1 MAGGGSGY
9 AGIPLQGDFEFISGP
24 VLGGPRSKRASKQA
38 SKLSMLTIRS
48 SIEK

>member
-24 VLGGPRSKRASKQA
+24 VLVDRGASEQASKQA
-38 SKLSMLTIRS
+38 SSRC
-48 SIEK
+48 